1 MAVTV
6 TVSYPAE
13 GVGLIAFAD
22 PPMNFGSGELAEAI
36 LDAVGEVQRSGA
48 RVFVL
53 ASDTPG
59 YFIAHWSLQ
68 FIVDRQAAIAANG
81 HAVPP
86 PAPRI
91 FEAISDTPMISIA
104 ANNGQAWGGGA
115 ELSWACDLR
124 IAAASA
130 TYGQPEVG
138 LGIIPGAGG
147 TTRLARLIGPTKCLE
162 MILDGRPISA
172 MEAVQL
178 GAVNKVVP
186 DAELRQAAIDW
197 AAHIARWPAWSL
209 EACKRSFYDGRDLP
223 LAAAGRNESQ
233 IFASVARRED
243 SIALMTEVQARY
255 DAGQDS
261 YDAIGLP
268 RPEQASRSR
277 EATMPGGNDVE

>member
-1 MAVTV
+1 MSITV
-6 TVSYPAE
+6 NVSFPAD

-22 PPMNFGSGELAEAI
+22 PPRNFGSGELADKIMAGVSEVEA
-36 LDAVGEVQRSGA
+36 AGC

-81 HAVPP
+81 HGVPP

-91 FEAISDTPMISIA
+91 FEEISDTPMISIA

-124 IAAASA
+124 IAAESA

-147 TTRLARLIGPTKCLE
+147 TTRLSRLIGPTKCLE

-172 MEAVQL
+172 AEAHGL

-186 DAELRQAAIDW
+186 DDELRQSAIDW
-197 AAHIARWPAWSL
+197 AAHIAQWPSWSL
-209 EACKRSFYDGRDLP
+209 EACKRSFYEGQALP
-223 LAAAGRNESQ
+223 LDAAGRNESQ
-233 IFASVARRED
+233 IFFSVARRED
-243 SIALMTEVQARY
+243 SIALMSEVQARY

-268 RPEQASRSR
+268 RPE
-277 EATMPGGNDVE
+277 

>member
-1 MAVTV
+1 VSVTV
-6 TVSYPAE
+6 TVSFPAD

-22 PPMNFGSGELAEAI
+22 PPRNFGSGELADKIMA
-36 LDAVGEVQRSGA
+36 AVGQLEEAGCRA
-48 RVFVL
+48 FVL

-68 FIVDRQAAIAANG
+68 FIIDRWANIAANG
-81 HAVPP
+81 QAMPRP
-86 PAPRI
+86 IPRI
-91 FEAISDTPMISIA
+91 FEEISDTPMISIA

-124 IAAASA
+124 IAAESA

-172 MEAVQL
+172 TEALEL
-178 GAVNKVVP
+178 GAINKVVA
-186 DAELRQAAIDW
+186 DDQLRQAAIDW

-223 LAAAGRNESQ
+223 LDVAGRNESH
-233 IFASVARRED
+233 IFATVARRD
-243 SIALMTEVQARY
+243 DAIALMTEVQARY

-261 YDAIGLP
+261 YSAIGLP
-268 RPEQASRSR
+268 HPDG
-277 EATMPGGNDVE
+277 T

>member
-1 MAVTV
+1 MPVTV
-6 TVSYPAE
+6 NVSYPAD
-13 GVGLIAFAD
+13 GVGLITFAD
-22 PPMNFGSGELAEAI
+22 PPRNFGSGELADKIMAAVQEVEAA
-36 LDAVGEVQRSGA
+36 DC

-68 FIVDRQAAIAANG
+68 FIIDRQRTLADLGNAA
-81 HAVPP
+81 PP

-91 FEAISDTPMISIA
+91 FDEISATPMISIA

-147 TTRLARLIGPTKCLE
+147 TTRLARLIGPAKCLE
-162 MILDGRPISA
+162 MILDGRPVTST
-172 MEAVQL
+172 EALQL
-178 GAVNKVVP
+178 GAINKVVP
-186 DAELRQAAIDW
+186 DAVLRDAAIEW
-197 AAHIARWPAWSL
+197 ATHIARWPAWSL
-209 EACKRSFYDGRDLP
+209 EACKRSFYEGRDLP
-223 LAAAGRNESQ
+223 LDAASRNESQ
-233 IFASVARRED
+233 IFGSVARRDD

-255 DAGQDS
+255 DEGQDS

-268 RPEQASRSR
+268 RSDSA
-277 EATMPGGNDVE
+277 

>member
-1 MAVTV
+1 MPVTV
-6 TVSYPAE
+6 DVSYPAD
-13 GVGLIAFAD
+13 GVGVIAFAD
-22 PPMNFGSGELAEAI
+22 PPMNFGSGELADKI
-36 LDAVGEVQRSGA
+36 MTAVGEVAEAGC

-68 FIVDRQAAIAANG
+68 FIVDRQAALADNG
-81 HAVPP
+81 HRLPP

-91 FEAISDTPMISIA
+91 FDQIADTPMVSIA
-104 ANNGQAWGGGA
+104 VNNGQAWGGGA

-124 IAAASA
+124 IAGESA

-147 TTRLARLIGPTKCLE
+147 TTRLARLIGPAKCLE

-172 MEAVQL
+172 AEAHQL
-178 GAVNKVVP
+178 GAVNKVVA
-186 DAELRQAAIDW
+186 DQELRQAAIEW
-197 AAHIARWPAWSL
+197 AAHIASWPAWSL

-223 LAAAGRNESQ
+223 LDAAGRNESQ
-233 IFASVARRED
+233 IFFSVSRRD
-243 SIALMTEVQARY
+243 DAIALMNDVQARY

-268 RPEQASRSR
+268 RS
-277 EATMPGGNDVE
+277 G

>member
-1 MAVTV
+1 MALRVD
-6 TVSYPAE
+6 VSYPAD

-22 PPMNFGSGELAEAI
+22 PPMNFGTAELADALLAAI
-36 LDAVGEVQRSGA
+36 GEVGEADCRA
-48 RVFVL
+48 FVL

-68 FIVDRQAAIAANG
+68 FIVDRQAAVAANG
-81 HAVPP
+81 HRTPP

-91 FEAISDTPMISIA
+91 FDIIADTPMISIA

-124 IAAASA
+124 IAAESA

-162 MILDGRPISA
+162 MILDGRPITA
-172 MEAVQL
+172 AEAHQL
-178 GAVNKVVP
+178 GAINKIVP
-186 DAELRQAAIDW
+186 DDELRSAAIDW
-197 AAHIARWPAWSL
+197 AAHIATWPSWSL
-209 EACKRSFYDGRDLP
+209 EACKRSFYEGLDLP
-223 LAAAGRNESQ
+223 LDAAGRNESQ
-233 IFASVARRED
+233 IFFSVARRDD
-243 SIALMTEVQARY
+243 SIALMSEVQARY
-255 DAGQDS
+255 DAGHDS

-268 RPEQASRSR
+268 R
-277 EATMPGGNDVE
+277 

>member
-1 MAVTV
+1 MPVV
-6 TVSYPAE
+6 VNVSYPAD

-22 PPMNFGSGELAEAI
+22 PPRNFGSGELADKIMAAVRDVEA
-36 LDAVGEVQRSGA
+36 AGC
-48 RVFVL
+48 RVVVL

-68 FIVDRQAAIAANG
+68 FIVDRQAAIAASG

-86 PAPRI
+86 PASRI
-91 FEAISDTPMISIA
+91 FEDISDTPLISIA
-104 ANNGQAWGGGA
+104 VNNGQAWGGGA

-124 IAAASA
+124 IAGESA

-172 MEAVQL
+172 QEAHGL
-178 GAVNKVVP
+178 GAINKVVP
-186 DAELRQAAIDW
+186 DDDLRPAAIDW
-197 AAHIARWPAWSL
+197 AAHIAQWPAWSL
-209 EACKRSFYDGRDLP
+209 EACKRSFYDGLDLP
-223 LAAAGRNESQ
+223 LDAAGRNESQ
-233 IFASVARRED
+233 IFSNVARRED
-243 SIALMTEVQARY
+243 SVALMSEVQARY

-268 RPEQASRSR
+268 RPGS
-277 EATMPGGNDVE
+277 

>member
-1 MAVTV
+1 MALTIN
-6 TVSYPAE
+6 VSKPAD

-22 PPMNFGSGELAEAI
+22 PPRNFGSGELADGGMA
-36 LDAVGEVQRSGA
+36 AVGELA
-48 RVFVL
+48 DDDCRVFLL

-68 FIVDRQAAIAANG
+68 FIIDRQAAIEAQG
-81 HAVPP
+81 HATPP

-91 FEAISDTPMISIA
+91 FEEISRTPMISIA
-104 ANNGQAWGGGA
+104 VNNGQAWGGGA

-124 IAAASA
+124 IAAESA

-162 MILDGRPISA
+162 MILDGRPITA
-172 MEAVQL
+172 REALQL
-178 GAVNKVVP
+178 GAINKVVP
-186 DAELRQAAIDW
+186 DGELREAAIEW
-197 AAHIARWPAWSL
+197 ASHIAQWPAWSL
-209 EACKRSFYDGRDLP
+209 EACKRSFYEGRDMGLND
-223 LAAAGRNESQ
+223 AGRNESQ
-233 IFASVARRED
+233 IFGSVARRED
-243 SIALMTEVQARY
+243 SIALMAEVQARY

-268 RPEQASRSR
+268 RPPDRA
-277 EATMPGGNDVE
+277 

>member
-1 MAVTV
+1 MVVTV
-6 TVSYPAE
+6 TVAYPAD
-13 GVGLIAFAD
+13 GVGLITFAD
-22 PPMNFGSGELAEAI
+22 PPRNFGSGELADKIMA
-36 LDAVGEVQRSGA
+36 AVGEVQQSGA

-68 FIVDRQAAIAANG
+68 FIVDRQAAIAVNG
-81 HAVPP
+81 HIVPP

-91 FEAISDTPMISIA
+91 FEEISRTPMISIA

-162 MILDGRPISA
+162 MIVDGRPISA
-172 MEAVQL
+172 LEAQQL

-186 DAELRQAAIDW
+186 DGELRQAAIDW

-209 EACKRSFYDGRDLP
+209 EACKRSFYDGLDLP
-223 LAAAGRNESQ
+223 LGAAGRNESQ
-233 IFASVARRED
+233 IFSNVARRED
-243 SIALMTEVQARY
+243 SIALMSAVQARY

-268 RPEQASRSR
+268 RPEQ
-277 EATMPGGNDVE
+277 T